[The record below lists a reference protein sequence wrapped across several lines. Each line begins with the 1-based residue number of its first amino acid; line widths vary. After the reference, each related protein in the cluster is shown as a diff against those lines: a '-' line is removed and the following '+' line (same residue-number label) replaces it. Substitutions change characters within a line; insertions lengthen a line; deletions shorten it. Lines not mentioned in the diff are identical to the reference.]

1 MFPIP
6 SRGEPATLPL
16 AGPDFSSN
24 NTNLLVKEKA
34 GKGGPQTWCIICLP
48 GFFLEST
55 PYPGGVSYL
64 NICHHSGIRQWCRAS
79 HVQFPKRKEDMTR
92 FGPSQRF
99 ATWWMVES
107 ETQHGP
113 WTPPDAGQ
121 REAVTVTH
129 AWSGEA

>member
-24 NTNLLVKEKA
+24 SATFLLKEKA
-34 GKGGPQTWCIICLP
+34 GKGGPQAQSIICLP
-48 GFFLEST
+48 GYFLEST

-64 NICHHSGIRQWCRAS
+64 NICQDTGVRQWRQAS

-99 ATWWMVES
+99 ATWWMVDS

-129 AWSGEA
+129 ASSGEA